1 MGSVYYQISIKENL
15 SHDWLAWFEPLAIEN
30 QPGGETILSGV
41 LPDQAAL
48 HGILARIRNL
58 GLTLVALSSAEP
70 VQANTH
76 LGTAGR

>member
-1 MGSVYYQISIKENL
+1 MCSVYYQILIKENL

-30 QPGGETILSGV
+30 RPGGETLLSGV

-48 HGILARIRNL
+48 HGALARIRDL

-70 VQANTH
+70 TRAPS
-76 LGTAGR
+76 GER